1 MSRQAEKINFA
12 DEYTRQVN
20 DKTYESSIRKAEINK
35 ACLDAIDW
43 ADRTMLDKI
52 CNWIEYN
59 AYLYEGISGYYMA
72 KDLKKAMQ

>member
-20 DKTYESSIRKAEINK
+20 DKTYESSIRKAEISK

-43 ADRTMLDKI
+43 ADRTMPI
-52 CNWIEYN
+52 CMRVFLAIIW
-59 AYLYEGISGYYMA
+59 LRT
-72 KDLKKAMQ
+72 